1 MVVVSTAACGPNTPA
16 PSALCR
22 VSSHHFGPTSVPTRG
37 LALQVIQ
44 AARSSPV
51 AMDLKRLQSFETQR
65 RSSAFR
71 KCNVLAFNLVRAI
84 DAGTAATPV
93 LPKQT
98 SRADGRDH
106 RKEDSK

>member
-1 MVVVSTAACGPNTPA
+1 MRPD
-16 PSALCR
+16 R
-22 VSSHHFGPTSVPTRG
+22 
-37 LALQVIQ
+37 
-44 AARSSPV
+44 
-51 AMDLKRLQSFETQR
+51 D
-65 RSSAFR
+65 
-71 KCNVLAFNLVRAI
+71 LAFNLVRAI